1 MIQVRL
7 KNPTLIITPVSQEEL
22 NEGFGWGSLYALYKN
37 ENGEVEIGIPDMIEY
52 FPEKANMFGF
62 SDATEKAFFYSGGSR
77 LIEAA
82 PTINDR
88 PIYSIQPS
96 DDRKVEEYDIINNVN
111 VDLSDVLNGTFK
123 VTTDNIDKD
132 KQSKHM

>member
-62 SDATEKAFFYSGGSR
+62 SDATEKAFFYNGGG
-77 LIEAA
+77 E
-82 PTINDR
+82 
-88 PIYSIQPS
+88 YSLNPEKWYILKIPYNT
-96 DDRKVEEYDIINNVN
+96 RVN
-111 VDLSDVLNGTFK
+111 EN
-123 VTTDNIDKD
+123 
-132 KQSKHM
+132 

>member
-52 FPEKANMFGF
+52 FPEIANMSGF

-77 LIEAA
+77 LIESA

-96 DDRKVEEYDIINNVN
+96 DDRKIEKYDIINNVN
-111 VDLSDVLNGTFK
+111 VKLSDVLNGTFK
-123 VTTDNIDKD
+123 VTTDNIDED
-132 KQSKHM
+132 KQPKHM